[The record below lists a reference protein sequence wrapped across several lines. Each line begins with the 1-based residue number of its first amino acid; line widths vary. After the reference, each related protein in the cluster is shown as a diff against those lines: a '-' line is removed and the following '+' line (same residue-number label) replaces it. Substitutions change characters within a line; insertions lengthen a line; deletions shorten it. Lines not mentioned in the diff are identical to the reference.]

1 MIKSSVLVI
10 TGSMLGLLITLVVVA
25 NTPINA
31 LENTFVKNFL
41 NPTASGYSQS
51 VAIFTATGRTIYV
64 SGQVGAG
71 PGGIPDSI
79 SMQAELAFRN
89 LSKQLSD
96 AQAHVDDVV
105 KLNIYIKNMG
115 PDKMQAVADAK
126 AMYFKHQNQPA
137 ATWIGV
143 SELALPELDVEIEA
157 VAITQN

>member
-1 MIKSSVLVI
+1 VLVI
-10 TGSMLGLLITLVVVA
+10 IGTMPGLLITLVVAA

-31 LENTFVKNFL
+31 LEKAFVKNFL

-51 VAIFTATGRTIYV
+51 VAISTSTGRTIYV

-71 PGGIPDSI
+71 PKGIPDSI

-105 KLNIYIKNMG
+105 KLNIYIKNMR
-115 PDKMQAVADAK
+115 PDRIQAVADAK
-126 AMYFKHQNQPA
+126 AKSFKHQNQPA

-143 SELALPELDVEIEA
+143 SELGLPKLDVEIEA
-157 VAITQN
+157 VAIAQN

>member
-51 VAIFTATGRTIYV
+51 VAISTAFGRTIYV
-64 SGQVGAG
+64 SGQVGTG
-71 PGGIPDSI
+71 PKGIADSI

-89 LSKQLSD
+89 LSNQLSD

-105 KLNIYIKNMG
+105 KLNIYIKNMRS
-115 PDKMQAVADAK
+115 DRIQAVADAK
-126 AMYFKHQNQPA
+126 AKYFKHEKQPA

-143 SELALPELDVEIEA
+143 SELALPRLDVEIEA
-157 VAITQN
+157 VAITLN